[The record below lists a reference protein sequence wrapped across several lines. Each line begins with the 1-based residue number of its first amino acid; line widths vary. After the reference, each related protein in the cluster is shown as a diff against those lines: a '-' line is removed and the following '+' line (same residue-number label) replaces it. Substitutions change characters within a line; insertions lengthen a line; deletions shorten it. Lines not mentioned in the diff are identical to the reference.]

1 MTPLKHSIPVY
12 LVFPNDHSKI
22 SKQIL
27 LNLLRL
33 ESWFMFLSIGYG
45 EYSTERDSTAIPKF
59 NLNFENFTLV
69 ENFFNKEA
77 RNKHFTWKEKILD
90 NIPNKDESEIFSSK
104 YLNKNKSIIVLFLD
118 KSSLQNSY
126 NFPKN
131 QVVLPILIENTD
143 LPMNKNFGDIPIKIL
158 DDDSSMD
165 RFPYH
170 LEKLIVAHDPWHM
183 VESDIDDG
191 NLYFYWQDK
200 NSPLHLTKYLSWLK
214 SKNRYSLNLAPEEAE
229 GDELLKDIKGFDGGW
244 D

>member
-33 ESWFMFLSIGYG
+33 ESRFMFLSIGYG
-45 EYSTERDSTAIPKF
+45 EYSKERDSTAIPKF

-158 DDDSSMD
+158 DDDSAMHD
-165 RFPYH
+165 FFNQLTRVI
-170 LEKLIVAHDPWHM
+170 IVHDPWHM
-183 VESDIDDG
+183 VESDIGDG

-214 SKNRYSLNLAPEEAE
+214 SKSSNSLKSSLKEEE
-229 GDELLKDIKGFDGGW
+229 GHELSKDIKGFENGW